1 MGPVNRLLPRQ
12 SDGRYSTHYHTIKTS
27 SSERGI
33 LGTVWVRFEMDGR
46 TYTVQRGTSGT
57 YSVVDETADAELEL
71 GKKEEVVNWLRR
83 TFGLDGEGDV
93 DLSTLWENCIGVP
106 QTQFLSDFR
115 ARKGIRK
122 KQFDPLLGIDVYEQA
137 WSTQSTHNLKQ
148 PVDELESRK
157 QTAKERISRLEGVV
171 EDLPEQREAVDEQET
186 EVEKLGDELEGVQ
199 SKLAGAK
206 EEFSELDDL
215 KQRRDE
221 LDRTI
226 ENAESRV
233 EGNLGQL
240 DTARTDLQRR
250 PQGCRSRR

>member
-1 MGPVNRLLPRQ
+1 
-12 SDGRYSTHYHTIKTS
+12 
-27 SSERGI
+27 
-33 LGTVWVRFEMDGR
+33 MDGR

-186 EVEKLGDELEGVQ
+186 EVEKPATN
-199 SKLAGAK
+199 SKGSSRSLLA
-206 EEFSELDDL
+206 
-215 KQRRDE
+215 RR
-221 LDRTI
+221 RSSRSWTI
-226 ENAESRV
+226 
-233 EGNLGQL
+233 
-240 DTARTDLQRR
+240 
-250 PQGCRSRR
+250 

>member
-1 MGPVNRLLPRQ
+1 
-12 SDGRYSTHYHTIKTS
+12 
-27 SSERGI
+27 
-33 LGTVWVRFEMDGR
+33 MDGR

-115 ARKGIRK
+115 AREGIRK

-157 QTAKERISRLEGVV
+157 QTAKERISRLEGSLRISQSSGRPSTNRRRKSRNSATNSRGPV
-171 EDLPEQREAVDEQET
+171 EACWREGGVLGAGRSET
-186 EVEKLGDELEGVQ
+186 TSGRTRPNHRE
-199 SKLAGAK
+199 
-206 EEFSELDDL
+206 
-215 KQRRDE
+215 RRE
-221 LDRTI
+221 SGRG
-226 ENAESRV
+226 ESRATRH
-233 EGNLGQL
+233 G
-240 DTARTDLQRR
+240 
-250 PQGCRSRR
+250 